1 MRYCNYTIDELLD
14 LAGNEVG
21 TLAAEIA
28 GRVVSNEKVEE
39 MAEEIESL
47 KEEILDLKMTSFI
60 GELKNW
66 VESMT
71 DYHNSENYLSNY
83 DVCVKDQIEY
93 DRDGKNH
100 PLKERI
106 EEYTGEITSAEFDH
120 IVEMIVSGMANAK
133 WSVEYMDY
141 RTIEGNIPV
150 VGIPLGEIEETLPV
164 ELRDTI
170 TREGFDLDKV
180 NQKVDVYLKHC
191 CDDIMVYFDRSY
203 DMAVLRVSVNDV
215 VECLNDYRMLE

>member
-1 MRYCNYTIDELLD
+1 MRYCNYTTDELID
-14 LAGNEVG
+14 LASNEVG
-21 TLAAEIA
+21 TLAAELA
-28 GRVVSNEKVEE
+28 GRVISNEKAEE
-39 MAEEIESL
+39 MVEEIESL

-60 GELKNW
+60 GELETW

-71 DYHNSENYLSNY
+71 DYHKSENYLSEY
-83 DVCVKDQIEY
+83 DVCVGDQIEY
-93 DRDGKNH
+93 DRNGKEH

-106 EEYTGEITSAEFDH
+106 ESYTGEITSNEFDH
-120 IVEMIVSGMANAK
+120 IVEMIVSGMITTA

-141 RTIEGNIPV
+141 RGIEGTIPV

-215 VECLNDYRMLE
+215 IECLNDYRGDE